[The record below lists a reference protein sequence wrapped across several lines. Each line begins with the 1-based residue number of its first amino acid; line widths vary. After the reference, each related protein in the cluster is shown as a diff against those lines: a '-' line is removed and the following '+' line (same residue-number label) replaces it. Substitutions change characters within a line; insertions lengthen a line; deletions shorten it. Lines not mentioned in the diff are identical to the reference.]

1 MVTQRDEVRLPPVLS
16 GRERLVQW
24 LKDNVPS
31 FIAVIL
37 IWELLTWVAAEP
49 ALFPRSGVFPGTF
62 EGSIIQRGYEVIFL
76 KAGETN
82 CILCVHAWHTS
93 YRILIGIAIAS
104 VVGVSIG
111 IAMGISVWFEKFM
124 VPIQSMLL
132 PIPALAWSPVC
143 VLWFGL
149 GNATMIFI
157 TSFAAAL
164 PAISATWTGVKTVN
178 PIWTRAAR
186 SMNANGMVLFRKVTL
201 PGSLPFILS
210 GLRIGLARAW
220 RAGIAAEMVAASDW
234 GLGYAIFDS
243 REDLDMGFMLVGIAT
258 IALVGF
264 IIEKFLFEKLERA
277 TVIKWGMMAEVG
289 SG

>member
-1 MVTQRDEVRLPPVLS
+1 MVTQRDEVRLPPQIS
-16 GRERLVQW
+16 GRERTVMW
-24 LKDNVPS
+24 IRDNVPS

-37 IWELLTWVAAEP
+37 IWEILVWFADEP
-49 ALFPRSGVFPGTF
+49 ALFPSFGIFPGTF
-62 EGSIIQRGYEVIFL
+62 GSSILQRAYEVIFL
-76 KAGETN
+76 KAGETS

-93 YRILIGIAIAS
+93 YRIIIGIAIAS
-104 VVGVSIG
+104 VVGISIG

-124 VPIQSMLL
+124 VPIMSMLL

-149 GNATMIFI
+149 GNGTMIFI
-157 TSFAAAL
+157 TAFAAAL

-178 PIWTRAAR
+178 PVWTRAAR
-186 SMNANGMVLFRKVTL
+186 SMNASGMVLFRKITL

-210 GLRIGLARAW
+210 GIRIGLARAW

-243 REDLDMGFMLVGIAT
+243 REDLDMSFMLVGIAT

-264 IIEKFLFEKLERA
+264 IIEKFIFERVERA